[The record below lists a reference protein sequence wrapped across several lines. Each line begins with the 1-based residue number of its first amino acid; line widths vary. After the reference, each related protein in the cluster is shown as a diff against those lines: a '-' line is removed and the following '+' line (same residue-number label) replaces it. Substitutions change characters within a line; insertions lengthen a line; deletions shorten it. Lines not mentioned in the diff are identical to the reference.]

1 MIHTTEKIGPNKAL
15 TPEGFLLCRNVPIAR
30 TGTLVYMA
38 GEIPSTP
45 DSSGFIQVIRD
56 AGDVFSPDAIASFE
70 GKPVTNLHPDKM
82 VTPETWGEVVVG
94 TVQNVHQ
101 EGNLLVADLL
111 ISQADAIRD
120 VQSGLR
126 EVSCGYEAEYEQIE
140 PGRARQRSI
149 VGNHVAL
156 VPRGRCGSTCSIK
169 DHDMKKSFK
178 ERLLA
183 AFKTK
188 DDATIQATLDAMP
201 EDGEGAAATGVVVNV
216 SGTSDAPSIDA
227 RIAALQ
233 ATVDKLVKDADE
245 DDEEKKKKEDEDND
259 TPTKDDDPDDD
270 EDEVTKDSYQAVLSK
285 SAIIAPGI
293 KLSAP
298 TGDAKSGTFRDALCG
313 CKMKALNQA
322 YATDAGKETI
332 DSLLSGRKL
341 AKLKGASLDAVFN
354 ATSVLMAQHNN
365 SKSNV
370 QRHGAMDAHIAK
382 GEELKANIAKMR
394 AENSA
399 HRKF

>member
-1 MIHTTEKIGPNKAL
+1 MIYTTEKIGPNKSL

-30 TGTLVYMA
+30 TGTLIYMVGEVA
-38 GEIPSTP
+38 GLVP
-45 DSSGFIQVIRD
+45 DETGFIQVTRSSEE
-56 AGDVFSPDAIASFE
+56 VFSPISMSSFE
-70 GKPVTNLHPDKM
+70 GKPVTVEHPDKM
-82 VTPETWGEVVVG
+82 VTPDNWRDHVVG

-120 VQSGLR
+120 VQAGLR

-140 PGRARQRSI
+140 PGKARQTGI

-156 VPRGRCGSTCSIK
+156 VPRGRCGPTCSIK

-188 DDATIQATLDAMP
+188 DDATFQATLDALP
-201 EDGEGAAATGVVVNV
+201 QDEENVAASGVVVNV
-216 SGTSDAPSIDA
+216 ASTGDSSSLDA
-227 RIAALQ
+227 RIATLQ

-245 DDEEKKKKEDEDND
+245 EEKEKEEEEKEIHDSDEDQGDDEDDED
-259 TPTKDDDPDDD
+259 
-270 EDEVTKDSYQAVLSK
+270 DEVTKDTYQAIFSK
-285 SAIIAPGI
+285 AAIIAPGV

-298 TGDAKSGTFRDALCG
+298 TGDAKSTTDALCG
-313 CKMKALNQA
+313 CKLKALTQA
-322 YATDAGKETI
+322 YATDAGKKTI

-341 AKLKGASLDAVFN
+341 AKLKGASLDTVFN
-354 ATSVLMAQHNN
+354 AASVLMASHNN
-365 SKSNV
+365 GKSSV
-370 QRHGAMDAHIAK
+370 QRHPAMDAHIAK
-382 GEELKANIAKMR
+382 GELLKANIEKMR
-394 AENSA
+394 ESTR
-399 HRKF
+399 RKF

>member
-45 DSSGFIQVIRD
+45 DSTGFIQVTRE
-56 AGDVFSPDAIASFE
+56 AGDVFAPSAIASFE

-140 PGRARQRSI
+140 PGKARQRSI

-169 DHDMKKSFK
+169 DHDMKRSLK
-178 ERLLA
+178 ERLMA
-183 AFKTK
+183 VFKTG
-188 DDATIQATLDAMP
+188 DQATIQATLDSLP
-201 EDGEGAAATGVVVNV
+201 EDGEGASASGVVVNV
-216 SGTSDAPSIDA
+216 ASTGDASSLDA
-227 RIAALQ
+227 RISALQ
-233 ATVDKLVKDADE
+233 ATVDRLVKDADE
-245 DDEEKKKKEDEDND
+245 DDEEKKKEEES
-259 TPTKDDDPDDD
+259 TKDEDPDDD
-270 EDEVTKDSYQAVLSK
+270 DDDEVTKDSYQTVLSK
-285 SAIIAPGI
+285 AAIIAPGV

-298 TGDAKSGTFRDALCG
+298 TGDAKSATFKDALCG
-313 CKMKALNQA
+313 CKLKALTQA

-332 DSLLSGRKL
+332 DALLSGRKL

-354 ATSVLMAQHNN
+354 AASVLMAQHNN
-365 SKSNV
+365 GKHNV
-370 QRHGAMDAHIAK
+370 QRHGAMDAVIAK
-382 GEELKANIAKMR
+382 GELLKANIAKMR
-394 AENSA
+394 EATSA